1 MASLAEAQGLC
12 GMSKSALA
20 KVDLGMVSGSRFTL
34 KWGRGEGYF
43 LQFWGRWG
51 LAALSLRWIGQWGG
65 LDSPWFAH
73 LSTHL
78 LMLASAADMW
88 RHRLLFRRGHSAAGE
103 ISIDSLFRRTRTP
116 RTALWLGWGGPW
128 DATRLQRYWD
138 ASMGEPGQLS
148 PAREHHPVWLENQGR
163 GHMIVLGAPGTG
175 KTQAFLLM
183 ALQAL
188 ARGDTVFVLDPKGG
202 ESLPRCLQSAA
213 LQRNRRYLGIDAHR
227 PDQSGCLDI
236 LSAGRDPSEL
246 ASRLCQ
252 LLPFAERATV
262 FGQFAWMTLFRII
275 AALRGLGD
283 PLTFSSLRF
292 HVGDQGRQ
300 LVQRCWQ
307 RLGREHGLSVG
318 MDHLARHDA
327 VHYSKMIVSLLPLL
341 EMLSTGVL
349 GALLGDVSGRKRF
362 TLNELIEQRAV
373 VYVSLGALSNAR
385 VAQMLGTLVLG
396 ELAALAGDR
405 YRDSAVQRST
415 VRIFVDEAAE
425 LSGETFVQLL
435 NKGRECDM
443 QVTLAVQTLTDLEVA
458 MGGMA
463 PARMMVGNA
472 AHLLVFRTLDA
483 ESCRTLND
491 RAGRVQIQKR
501 QAGATAPAPRHWWQ
515 GQPRAGATLQRQW
528 QEVPLIPEGWLT
540 RLDDLNYL
548 GFFSG
553 QGVVWGCLPR
563 LRIPGEAG

>member
-1 MASLAEAQGLC
+1 
-12 GMSKSALA
+12 
-20 KVDLGMVSGSRFTL
+20 MVPGPRIAL
-34 KWGRGEGYF
+34 KWGEGAGYF
-43 LQFWGRWG
+43 LRFWGRWG
-51 LAALSLRWIGQWGG
+51 LAALSLRWIGQWSG
-65 LDSPWFAH
+65 LDGPWFAH
-73 LSTHL
+73 LSLHL
-78 LMLASAADMW
+78 LMLVSGVDMW
-88 RHRLLFRRGHSAAGE
+88 RHRFLFRSGRSGAGE
-103 ISIDSLFRRTRTP
+103 ISIDSLFRRIRSR

-128 DATRLQRYWD
+128 DATRLQRHWD
-138 ASMGEPGQLS
+138 ASMGEPHQLS
-148 PAREHHPVWLENQGR
+148 PAREDRPVWLENQGR

-188 ARGDTVFVLDPKGG
+188 ARGDTVLVLDPKGG
-202 ESLPRCLQSAA
+202 EAFPLCLKNAA
-213 LQRNRRYLGIDAHR
+213 LQRHRVYLGIDAHR
-227 PDQSGCLDI
+227 PHPEGGLDV
-236 LSAGRDPSEL
+236 LAAGRDPSEL

-252 LLPFAERATV
+252 LLPLAERATV

-275 AALRGLGD
+275 AALRGLD
-283 PLTFSSLRF
+283 EPLTFSGLRF

-300 LVQRCWQ
+300 LVRACWQ
-307 RLGREHGLSVG
+307 RLGQTHTLSVG
-318 MDHLARHDA
+318 MDHLARHDP

-341 EMLSTGVL
+341 EILATGVL
-349 GALLGDVSGRKRF
+349 GALLGDVPGRKRF

-405 YRDSAVQRST
+405 YRTSAAQRST

-425 LSGETFVQLL
+425 LSGETFMQLL
-435 NKGRECDM
+435 NKGRECDLQM
-443 QVTLAVQTLTDLEVA
+443 TLAVQTLTDLEVA

-491 RAGRVQIQKR
+491 RAGQVRIQKR
-501 QAGATAPAPRHWWQ
+501 QAGTTAPAPRYWWQ
-515 GQPRAGATLQRQW
+515 GQPRAGAVLQRQW

-540 RLDDLNYL
+540 RLEDFHYL

-553 QGVVWGCLPR
+553 QGVIWGCLPR
-563 LRIPGEAG
+563 LRIPGEAE

>member
-1 MASLAEAQGLC
+1 MHHLEMGAG
-12 GMSKSALA
+12 
-20 KVDLGMVSGSRFTL
+20 VS
-34 KWGRGEGYF
+34 YF
-43 LQFWGRWG
+43 LRFWGRWG
-51 LAALSLRWIGQWGG
+51 LAALSLRWIGQWSG
-65 LDSPWFAH
+65 LDGPWFVH

-78 LMLASAADMW
+78 LMLASGADMW
-88 RHRLLFRRGHSAAGE
+88 RHRLLFRSGRFAAGE
-103 ISIDSLFRRTRTP
+103 ISIHSLFRRIRNH

-128 DATRLQRYWD
+128 DAIRLQRHWD
-138 ASMGEPGQLS
+138 ASMGEPHQLS
-148 PAREHHPVWLENQGR
+148 PVREDRPVWLDNQGR

-188 ARGDTVFVLDPKGG
+188 ARGDTVLVLDPKGG
-202 ESLPRCLQSAA
+202 ETFPRCLQSAA
-213 LQRNRRYLGIDAHR
+213 LQRHRVYLEIDAHH
-227 PDQSGCLDI
+227 PHQGGCLDV
-236 LSAGRDPSEL
+236 LAAGRDPSEL

-252 LLPFAERATV
+252 LLPLAERATV

-275 AALRGLGD
+275 AALRGLNES
-283 PLTFSSLRF
+283 LTFSSLRF

-300 LVQRCWQ
+300 LVRTCWQ
-307 RLGREHGLSVG
+307 RWGREHTLSVG

-341 EMLSTGVL
+341 EILATGVL
-349 GALLGDVSGRKRF
+349 GTLLGSDSGRKRF
-362 TLNELIEQRAV
+362 TLKELIEQRAV

-405 YRDSAVQRST
+405 YRASTVQRSA

-501 QAGATAPAPRHWWQ
+501 QAGTTAPAPRYWWQ
-515 GQPRAGATLQRQW
+515 GQPRAGAMLQRQW

-540 RLDDLNYL
+540 RLEDLHYL

-553 QGVVWGCLPR
+553 QGVIWGCLPR
-563 LRIPGEAG
+563 LRVPGEVK